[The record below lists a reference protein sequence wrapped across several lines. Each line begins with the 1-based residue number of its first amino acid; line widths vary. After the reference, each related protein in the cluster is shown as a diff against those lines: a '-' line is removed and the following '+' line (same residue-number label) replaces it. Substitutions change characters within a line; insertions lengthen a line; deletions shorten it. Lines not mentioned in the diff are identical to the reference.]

1 MCFTVVVFDSWRAL
15 LSMFFETQ
23 CFFLL
28 DVIKVDVL
36 MARPFEI
43 DKKNREIE
51 DWRLKKGKKNKQ
63 TDRDTEKMGFQIGG
77 EMRVDWDA
85 SQFRDW

>member
-1 MCFTVVVFDSWRAL
+1 
-15 LSMFFETQ
+15 
-23 CFFLL
+23 
-28 DVIKVDVL
+28 

-51 DWRLKKGKKNKQ
+51 DWRLKQGKKDKQTDRDTETEKKNKQ
-63 TDRDTEKMGFQIGG
+63 TDRDTEKMGFQIGW